1 MTDTRRIAG
10 GPPVPSL
17 AMVSADQ
24 VTILGNGTP
33 EYPLRAGQ
41 PVDAS
46 AFTAA
51 FRGGAS
57 LPQRGQPVFV
67 AFVSVPGGITTVQPA
82 IAIEDFA
89 TSQVAGVIVAV
100 NPDGTVQVKS
110 SGLVELAPEDWD
122 AVTGGT
128 GGLQLGVTYFLDGVE
143 FARLVPTPPP
153 TPRVFVA
160 RIGIA
165 LNARTLLLALPS
177 QMIRN
182 LDGATVRARFNGQPP
197 PLGIAVKVEAP
208 GVVRGAFN
216 IKDTEAA
223 AIGVVVLVD
232 GSDVVVQTAGI
243 VTLTVAQWNRV
254 THSAV
259 GLFPGQPYFLTG
271 DFESGFYST
280 QRPFARGPVIAQI
293 GVALT
298 TTDFLLSTPPFSIAA
313 GTV

>member
-33 EYPLRAGQ
+33 EHPLRAVHA
-41 PVDAS
+41 VDAS
-46 AFTAA
+46 VFTAA
-51 FRGGAS
+51 FRGGTL
-57 LPQRGQPVFV
+57 LPRRGQPVFV
-67 AFVSVPGGITTVQPA
+67 AFVSMPGGITTVQPA

-110 SGLVELAPEDWD
+110 SGLVELAPEDWE
-122 AVTGGT
+122 AVTGST

-143 FARLVPTPPP
+143 FARLVPTPPT
-153 TPRVFVA
+153 TPRVLVV
-160 RIGIA
+160 RIGIG
-165 LNARTLLLALPS
+165 LNARTLLLMLPP
-177 QMIRN
+177 QMTRN
-182 LDGATVRARFNGQPP
+182 LDGATLRARFDGQRAE
-197 PLGIAVKVEAP
+197 LGIAVKVEVP

-216 IKDTEAA
+216 IKDSEAA

-232 GSDVVVQTAGI
+232 GAQVVVQTTGV
-243 VTLTVAQWNRV
+243 VTLTVAQWNLV
-254 THSAV
+254 TKSAV

-271 DFESGFYST
+271 DFEAGFYST
-280 QRPFARGPVIAQI
+280 ERPFARGSVIAQI